1 MNISNF
7 VIKVNGNIRDAL
19 NIINLNS
26 YGIIF
31 GIDKNNAVVG
41 VATDGDIR
49 RYLSTKS
56 SSLDSLIAGCLNTKF
71 IWATTS
77 TPREYLLKQLDNRI
91 KVIPILNKEMH
102 LVDIVTR
109 NNIPLKQEESIY
121 SRSRAPARISFG
133 GGGSDLTHFF
143 CADPGAV
150 LNTTIN
156 LYCHA
161 TLKIL
166 PELIIRIHSKDLNER
181 AEALNLNEFLS
192 LKGNFG
198 LIQAVLKTIRPQFG
212 FSLYIESDFPIRSGL
227 GGSAA
232 VAAAILG
239 CFNEFRKDKWTS
251 RELAELSFQAERL
264 HLNIAGGWQDQYASV
279 YGGFNFM
286 EFDMQKNLVHPLR
299 IANDTLNELE
309 ECLVLCNTGI
319 QHNSGDIHL
328 DQKSVMA
335 SELVKN
341 KVKENVD
348 ITYLMR
354 EYLLNGDLHNFG
366 LSLDKAWRLK
376 RNFGNKISSVMLDRI
391 YEKALNVGAIGGKLL
406 GAGGGG
412 FFLFYVEPF
421 KRGDVIEALESD
433 GYKST
438 PCYFDLHGLQSWTV
452 RERSC

>member
-1 MNISNF
+1 MNINNF
-7 VIKVNGNIRDAL
+7 VIEMNCTIRDAL
-19 NIINLNS
+19 NVINLNS
-26 YGIIF
+26 HGIIF
-31 GIDKNNAVVG
+31 GIDKNHAVIG

-49 RYLSTKS
+49 RCLSSKS
-56 SSLDSLIAGCLNTKF
+56 SSLDSSVEGCLNNQF

-109 NNIPLKQEESIY
+109 NNFPLKQEESIY

-143 CADPGAV
+143 SADPGAV

-156 LYCHA
+156 SYCHA

-166 PELIIRIHSKDLNER
+166 PGLNIKVHSKDLNEK
-181 AEALNLNEFLS
+181 AEALDLDEFLS
-192 LKGNFG
+192 VEGNFG

-212 FSLYIESDFPIRSGL
+212 FALYIESDFPIRSGL

-279 YGGFNFM
+279 YGGFNFI

-299 IANDTLNELE
+299 IANDTLHELE

-319 QHNSGDIHL
+319 QHNSGDVHL
-328 DQKSVMA
+328 DQKSVMT

-348 ITYLMR
+348 ITYSMR
-354 EYLLNGDLHNFG
+354 EYLLSGDLHNFG
-366 LSLDKAWRLK
+366 LSLDKAWKLK
-376 RNFGNKISSVMLDRI
+376 RNFGNKISSVMLDKI
-391 YEKALNVGAIGGKLL
+391 YEKALNAGAVGGKLL

-421 KRGDVIEALESD
+421 KRGEVIEALESD
-433 GYKST
+433 GYKSS
-438 PCYFDLHGLQSWTV
+438 PCYFDLHGLQSWTA
-452 RERSC
+452 RERS